1 MSALQ
6 AGFQFLTTTLGGD
19 ATLLATLIGGVHQ
32 TVAPI
37 GTPSPFGIYAAQS
50 LMDKNSATAQRI
62 YSPDLFLVK
71 AVGPAT
77 VDAALYTAVDRI
89 FVLLNRVNAT
99 VAAGIILACYREQ
112 EVYYTE
118 LINGYL
124 WEHIGGLYRIQI
136 K

>member
-6 AGFQFLTTTLGGD
+6 AGFQFLMTTLGGD
-19 ATLLATLIGGVHQ
+19 ATLLASLTGGVHQ
-32 TVAPI
+32 SAAPI
-37 GTPSPFGIYAAQS
+37 GTATPFGIFAAQS
-50 LMDKNSATAQRI
+50 LNDMNSATALRI

-77 VDAALYTAVDRI
+77 VDAALITAADRI
-89 FVLLNRVNAT
+89 YTLLNRVNAT
-99 VAAGIILACYREQ
+99 VAAGTILASYREQ
-112 EVYYTE
+112 EFYFTE
-118 LINGYL
+118 LVNGYL